1 MKLDSFKIKN
11 LSETK
16 AEIYIYGDIVDNGWK
31 WVETDVTPEDI
42 KTQLDA
48 LKGKELT
55 VYINSAGGDVFAGM
69 AIHNMLKRHDG
80 KVTGHVDG
88 VAASIASAILM
99 ACDEIE
105 VPENAYVMIHRP
117 TMTAHGDMDAML
129 SAAGLLETIED
140 GLITT
145 YAEHTTL
152 SREAIADLLAA
163 ETWFTGAQLSETFN
177 TNIVV
182 TDAVKVAACATEAS
196 YKNCPVQFAAE
207 NQNVT
212 KLKEIEIALAIN

>member
-31 WVETDVTPEDI
+31 WFETDVTPEDI
-42 KTQLDA
+42 KTQLDT

-55 VYINSAGGDVFAGM
+55 VFINSAGGDVFAGM

-117 TMTAHGDMDAML
+117 TTAAHGDVDAML

-163 ETWFTGAQLSETFN
+163 ETWFTGAQLGETFN

-207 NQNVT
+207 SQSVT